1 MEARNAWVTTIAA
14 AIQAALAAAEDE
26 DEAPPDNIDAAY
38 IRSPTPAS
46 WGEDIE
52 ASADAGFSQ
61 AMHDKGMVVMKM
73 EGDGNCLFRSVADQV
88 FGDPGRHPQAS
99 VVEKEKI
106 PAE

>member
-14 AIQAALAAAEDE
+14 AIQAALAAAEEE
-26 DEAPPDNIDAAY
+26 DEAPPAKIDA
-38 IRSPTPAS
+38 INRPHTPAPA
-46 WGEDIE
+46 GEDME
-52 ASADAGFSQ
+52 ASADARFSQ
-61 AMHDKGMVVMKM
+61 AMHGKGLRVTKM

-88 FGDPGRHPQAS
+88 FGDPGRHPTAS